1 MRSVKIY
8 INIIFFLFC
17 SFFYAQKSVNQN
29 DVKAK
34 IEVEKIENNIKI
46 TGTAEN
52 MTNITK
58 SGSYK
63 LSVIKSNHAN
73 NNNSNNSQEGVF
85 TLQPNELIKLST
97 TQVNLA
103 IDDEVIILLVFF
115 NENKEIISKDR
126 LVFGDEKKKPQ

>member
-1 MRSVKIY
+1 MRSVKIH
-8 INIIFFLFC
+8 IIFFLFC
-17 SFFYAQKSVNQN
+17 TFCYAQKSVNQN

-34 IEVEKIENNIKI
+34 IEVEKIESNIKI

-52 MTNITK
+52 LTNITK

-63 LSVIKSNHAN
+63 LSVIKNNHISN
-73 NNNSNNSQEGVF
+73 NNTNNSQEGIF
-85 TLQPNELIKLST
+85 TLKPNELVKLST

-103 IDDEVIILLVFF
+103 SDDEVIILLVFF

-126 LVFGDEKKKPQ
+126 LVFGDEKKKTQ

>member
-103 IDDEVIILLVFF
+103 TDDEVIILLVFF

>member
-1 MRSVKIY
+1 MRSVKIH
-8 INIIFFLFC
+8 IIFFLVCTFC
-17 SFFYAQKSVNQN
+17 YAQKSVNQN

-34 IEVEKIENNIKI
+34 IEVEKIESNIKI

-52 MTNITK
+52 LTNITK

-63 LSVIKSNHAN
+63 LSVIKNNHISN
-73 NNNSNNSQEGVF
+73 NNTNNSQEGIF
-85 TLQPNELIKLST
+85 TLKPNELVKLST

-103 IDDEVIILLVFF
+103 SDDEVIILLVFF

-126 LVFGDEKKKPQ
+126 LVFGDEKKKTQ